1 MENKDLSIEEIE
13 KEIERKSKLRHLR
26 AMSQEEHRAQS
37 ITVGTVGGGTTEI
50 TLRGADGSHLWIAQQ
65 PVEVVELINQ
75 LSANIGCHIHIQPR
89 NDFSSWRQWRELS
102 DGERLHLNGF
112 PPFADD
118 LAIAND
124 VGRGITQAAR
134 LRIEAAKQAEEK
146 ENAVATKKAVNKRST
161 KRSRATTK

>member
-26 AMSQEEHRAQS
+26 AMSQEEYRAQS

-102 DGERLHLNGF
+102 DEDRLRLNGF
-112 PPFADD
+112 PPFSND
-118 LAIAND
+118 LAIANSI
-124 VGRGITQAAR
+124 GRSITQESKLKLEAAR
-134 LRIEAAKQAEEK
+134 KVEEK
-146 ENAVATKKAVNKRST
+146 ENAVATKKAVNKRT
-161 KRSRATTK
+161 AKRGRASSK